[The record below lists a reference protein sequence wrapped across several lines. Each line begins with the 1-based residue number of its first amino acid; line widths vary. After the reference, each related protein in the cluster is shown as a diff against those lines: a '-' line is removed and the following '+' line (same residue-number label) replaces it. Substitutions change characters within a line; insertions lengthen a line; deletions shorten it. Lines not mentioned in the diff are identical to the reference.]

1 MRIDIDVRN
10 WNDGPNALAPNLF
23 PVPFN
28 STQML
33 NQFINEVNL
42 QSKYNK
48 NDALMQFQ

>member
-10 WNDGPNALAPNLF
+10 WSDRPNALAPNLL

-28 STQML
+28 STQIL